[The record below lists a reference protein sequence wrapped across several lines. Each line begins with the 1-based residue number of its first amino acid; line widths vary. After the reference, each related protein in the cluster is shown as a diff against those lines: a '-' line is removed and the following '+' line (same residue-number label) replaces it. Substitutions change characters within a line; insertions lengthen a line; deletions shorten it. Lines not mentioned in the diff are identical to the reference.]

1 MPEERP
7 PFTTGPANLFLPLAL
22 VVITLFVWAGFQ
34 TFQLARDREAL
45 HTVRAGQESK
55 IQSATKVR
63 AQLDT
68 LTRKTAELAAQ
79 GNAGAKLIVEE
90 LRKSGVTF
98 PPSASAPAPA
108 PPGK

>member
-7 PFTTGPANLFLPLAL
+7 PFTTGPANLLLPLAL

-34 TFQLARDREAL
+34 TYQLVRDRQAL
-45 HTVRAGQESK
+45 HALRAGQESK
-55 IQSATKVR
+55 IQSAAKVR
-63 AQLDT
+63 VRFDT
-68 LTRKTAELAAQ
+68 ITRKTAELAAQ

-98 PPSASAPAPA
+98 PPGPSAPAPA

>member
-7 PFTTGPANLFLPLAL
+7 PFMNGPANLLLPLAL

-34 TFQLARDREAL
+34 TFQFVRDRQAL
-45 HTVRAGQESK
+45 RTLRAGQETN

-63 AQLDT
+63 ARLDT
-68 LTRKTAELAAQ
+68 ITRKTAELAAQ

-90 LRKSGVTF
+90 LRKTGVTL
-98 PPSASAPAPA
+98 PLSPSAPAPA